1 MQIIDDEA
9 NHNIVSWLPQG
20 NGFTIHDKKQ
30 FEQVILPKFMKKI
43 HYSSFTRRMNRWN
56 FVLYNVSHTSSRYF
70 HPQFIKGD
78 YDSAREMTP
87 EPQKQWRRTKD
98 GEWETREPLASR
110 NAERATTNQTLRDGT
125 DAHQAPLPTIK
136 KSNRET
142 YYPHPSWGYHYE
154 QDPSWMMM
162 THAVPSPY
170 LPPHA
175 SPNPILVIPPHQ
187 MLYHDQF
194 GHSFTSPPCVPY
206 SQFHHP
212 LAPTVAVSAPM
223 PPSYYNY
230 YHENDDHHKEC

>member
-87 EPQKQWRRTKD
+87 EAQKQWRRTKD
-98 GEWETREPLASR
+98 GEWETREPSTNNRTISKESMNATIESNLESYRQMSR
-110 NAERATTNQTLRDGT
+110 REKPISLRDPSSAIN
-125 DAHQAPLPTIK
+125 DFYPNSNNLFRSDHSSPRVNMKYPIQHSPMPLVHPNFAFRTTMASSPSGQLYI
-136 KSNRET
+136 REDQST
-142 YYPHPSWGYHYE
+142 GNGMMHPGLS
-154 QDPSWMMM
+154 
-162 THAVPSPY
+162 
-170 LPPHA
+170 
-175 SPNPILVIPPHQ
+175 
-187 MLYHDQF
+187 
-194 GHSFTSPPCVPY
+194 
-206 SQFHHP
+206 SQFQ
-212 LAPTVAVSAPM
+212 AAW
-223 PPSYYNY
+223 YYY
-230 YHENDDHHKEC
+230 